1 MITASYYADALVRL
15 LLRTDNDWLLVHPP
29 HWDLLRRFARR
40 GGVLVRVADR
50 LEEIGVRPAAVFRAS
65 ADLERRRVAAAL
77 ALIHRVEQACH
88 DAGFEDFVFAKAF
101 RHFPDIGPDVDLLTL
116 APPRTIN
123 PVLERALGVAPQR
136 GLSEWVAHTSTF
148 LVPGG
153 GAPLDVCHGRLG
165 VLGEHADYPTA
176 LVRSRRLIRVGG
188 TAFHTAAA
196 EHQLVLQ
203 GMLRV
208 YGRRSFRLADMIY
221 TVKAIRTGVDWDAVL
236 RWARATGTESGL
248 SCYLSY
254 VDRIHRRA
262 CDAPLL
268 DPAVATALV
277 RGNWGETVFAD
288 GHFGFP
294 AVRVG
299 SSLYLQF
306 IASALGRGDWRTA
319 ARVTTMLPL
328 AAVGVVARAFP
339 VRN

>member
-1 MITASYYADALVRL
+1 MITASHYAEALVRL
-15 LLRTDNDWLLVHPP
+15 LLRADNDWLLVHPP

-50 LEEIGVRPAAVFRAS
+50 LAEIGVRPAPVFRAS
-65 ADLERRRVAAAL
+65 AELERRRVAAAL
-77 ALIHRVEQACH
+77 ALIQRVEDACH
-88 DAGFEDFVFAKAF
+88 EAGLDDFVFAKAF
-101 RHFPDIGPDVDLLTL
+101 RHFPDISTEVDLLTL
-116 APPRTIN
+116 APPRAIN

-136 GLSEWVAHTSTF
+136 GLAEWVAHASTF
-148 LVPGG
+148 RVR
-153 GAPLDVCHGRLG
+153 GAGAELDVCHGRLG
-165 VLGEHADYPTA
+165 VLGEHVAYAAA
-176 LVRSRRLIRVGG
+176 LVRSRRRITVGD
-188 TAFHTAAA
+188 TAFHTAAP

-208 YGRRSFRLADMIY
+208 YGHRSFRLADVIY
-221 TVKAIRTGVDWDAVL
+221 TVRAIREGVDWDTVL
-236 RWARATGTESGL
+236 RGARATGTESGL

-254 VDRIHRRA
+254 VDRIHQRA

-268 DPAVATALV
+268 DPVVAAALV
-277 RGNWGETVFAD
+277 RGNWGDTVFEN

-299 SSLYLQF
+299 GGLYVQF
-306 IASALGRGDWRTA
+306 LAHALGRGDWRTA

-328 AAVGVVARAFP
+328 AAVGVMTRALA

>member
-15 LLRTDNDWLLVHPP
+15 LLRTDDDWMLVHPP

-50 LEEIGVRPAAVFRAS
+50 LDEIGVRPAAVFRAS
-65 ADLERRRVAAAL
+65 AELERRRVAAAL
-77 ALIHRVEQACH
+77 GLIQRVEDACH
-88 DAGFEDFVFAKAF
+88 AAGFEDFVFAKAF
-101 RHFPDIGPDVDLLTL
+101 RHYPDIGMDVDLLTL
-116 APPRTIN
+116 APPRVIN
-123 PVLERALGVAPQR
+123 PILERALGVAARR
-136 GLSEWVAHTSTF
+136 GISEWVAHSSTF
-148 LVPGG
+148 VVPGA

-165 VLGEHADYPTA
+165 VLGEHAAYPTA

-188 TAFHTAAA
+188 TAFHTAAP

-208 YGRRSFRLADMIY
+208 YGRRSFRLADAIY
-221 TVKAIRTGVDWDAVL
+221 TVRAVRAGVDWDTVL
-236 RWARATGTESGL
+236 HWARLTGTESGL

-268 DPAVATALV
+268 DPAVTAALV
-277 RGNWGETVFAD
+277 RRDWGETTFD
-288 GHFGFP
+288 NGHFGFP
-294 AVRVG
+294 AVRVSG
-299 SSLYLQF
+299 SLYLQF
-306 IASALGRGDWRTA
+306 VAGALGRGDWRTA

-328 AAVGVVARAFP
+328 AAVGAVARAFP